1 MNIADGGGTALTP
14 QQVIELYEEKSVL
27 EEKLAPILKSIEFVE
42 ENLESEVSQMVK
54 EQITD
59 EVKLDYDNLIEL
71 SKRYKN
77 GIKAI
82 EVSKTTLISF
92 R

>member
-1 MNIADGGGTALTP
+1 MTP